1 MLHFLLEACLR
12 NVLLTLYALNSIL
25 LKEPK
30 YTDEQKLIQRLVD
43 GDEMAFELLFYRYRG
58 KVADFVRRSVPPQ
71 VDREDAVLEIFLRVW
86 LSREKIDVQR
96 PFAPWL
102 FAVARNLV
110 IDLLRKNVE
119 HIIYL
124 KDESFLA
131 DINFN
136 EAEFRIEEKE
146 LQSWFQSIL
155 AQLPEKRRNIFMMS
169 RFEGLTYPEIATK
182 LNITENTVD
191 TQIRRSLDFL
201 RKEIKK
207 IKIFFLLLF

>member
-1 MLHFLLEACLR
+1 LLHLLLEACLR

-25 LKEPK
+25 LKEQK
-30 YTDEQKLIQRLVD
+30 YTDEQKLINRLVD

-71 VDREDAVLEIFLRVW
+71 IDREDAVLEIFLRVW
-86 LSREKIDVQR
+86 LSRERINVQR
-96 PFAPWL
+96 PFAPYL

-119 HIIYL
+119 HTVYL
-124 KDESFLA
+124 HESFSA
-131 DINFN
+131 DISAN
-136 EAEFRIEEKE
+136 ETELKIEEKE
-146 LQSWFQSIL
+146 LQSWFQSVL
-155 AQLPEKRRNIFMMS
+155 AQLPEKRRNIFLMS
-169 RFEGLTYPEIATK
+169 RIEGLTYPEIATK

-207 IKIFFLLLF
+207 LKTLLLLIF